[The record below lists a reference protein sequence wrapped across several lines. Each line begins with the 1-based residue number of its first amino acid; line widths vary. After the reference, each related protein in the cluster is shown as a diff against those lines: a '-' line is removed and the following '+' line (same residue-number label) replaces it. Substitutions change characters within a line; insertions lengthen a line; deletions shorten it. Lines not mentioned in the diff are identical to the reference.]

1 MCQQA
6 LSAGKSPRGSC
17 WGGALELE
25 WSLDVDLSGNEPAP
39 RCLPNGH
46 EPAPTAVGESRLPR
60 CSPRFRRSQRTH
72 ANVCCPAGVSLH
84 HRRRRKSTTPIPLP
98 LSSLL
103 VFLHARASESF
114 IAPSPIPATYIH
126 SMLSI
131 IPFPHAVLPIA
142 RHPNTMNPH
151 LRIPALI

>member
-1 MCQQA
+1 MAWWSFVCPHA
-6 LSAGKSPRGSC
+6 LSAGRSPRGSC
-17 WGGALELE
+17 WGGVLELE
-25 WSLDVDLSGNEPAP
+25 WSLDANLSGNEPAP

-46 EPAPTAVGESRLPR
+46 EAAPTAVGESRLPR

-114 IAPSPIPATYIH
+114 IAPSPIPPYVYIFDVVH
-126 SMLSI
+126 YPL
-131 IPFPHAVLPIA
+131 PTRRLPPHDTLTP
-142 RHPNTMNPH
+142 
-151 LRIPALI
+151 